1 MVEVASFFLVFS
13 GHPDREVRM
22 SYKELKK
29 TKAQLAAVEKDPM
42 LEPLANPKR
51 LRNRKEYNRRD
62 RADHVRDKISDTQQL
77 NQVLRVLKQVDDLD
91 VKFSR
96 IPRNRWTQEVK
107 RKLDGL
113 LAAKKLKMDGHLK
126 LLNKVIGDQ
135 RSVGIEGEDGE
146 LPQLTLR
153 VVRGVDESDDS

>member
-1 MVEVASFFLVFS
+1 
-13 GHPDREVRM
+13 M

-42 LEPLANPKR
+42 LEPLADPKR